1 MAEDVIT
8 ALEHF
13 PSDLRH
19 IIERFAPQP
28 AWNDYVTGRYKETK
42 KRDTSLLGGGKPAVN
57 VAPRAG
63 GRWAVDEE
71 DVKTTAVPEN
81 GGPGVKGEFK
91 RTTTTRPNRETS
103 ADFGPAPME
112 DDEDHGTGPPQVFY
126 NFLVLMSSLDPLLV
140 FQFARYLTQELHAG
154 EYLTSDTSDEDDDE
168 DDGGGWLAQSRFDLG
183 KPPPARR
190 HNNGQSSSGFEVG
203 VVT

>member
-13 PSDLRH
+13 PLDLRD
-19 IIERFAPQP
+19 IIEQFAPQP

-42 KRDTSLLGGGKPAVN
+42 KRDMSLLGGGKPAVTN
-57 VAPRAG
+57 AQRAG

-71 DVKTTAVPEN
+71 DVKTTAMPAN

-91 RTTTTRPNRETS
+91 RTATTRPSRETT

-112 DDEDHGTGPPQVFY
+112 DDEDRGTGPPQVFH
-126 NFLVLMSSLDPLLV
+126 NLSMLMLSLTHCRASVCTLLD
-140 FQFARYLTQELHAG
+140 AG
-154 EYLTSDTSDEDDDE
+154 APYRRI
-168 DDGGGWLAQSRFDLG
+168 SRVG
-183 KPPPARR
+183 HVRR
-190 HNNGQSSSGFEVG
+190 GR
-203 VVT
+203 

>member
-1 MAEDVIT
+1 MQRIVDGQKQNDTERQVLMSSSIRLCRLTTSSFSTKPKGVRLGYMGHLTLMAEDVIT

-13 PSDLRH
+13 PLDLRH

-42 KRDTSLLGGGKPAVN
+42 KRDTSLLGGGKPAVTN
-57 VAPRAG
+57 APRAG

-71 DVKTTAVPEN
+71 DVKTTAVPAN

-91 RTTTTRPNRETS
+91 RTTTTRPSRETS

-112 DDEDHGTGPPQVFY
+112 DEEDHGTGPPQVLY
-126 NFLVLMSSLDPLLV
+126 NLLVWTSSLYPRSS
-140 FQFARYLTQELHAG
+140 FSLH
-154 EYLTSDTSDEDDDE
+154 
-168 DDGGGWLAQSRFDLG
+168 
-183 KPPPARR
+183 
-190 HNNGQSSSGFEVG
+190 
-203 VVT
+203 VT